1 MRIRKVRNLE
11 SSEEGSMN
19 FFVLIMLGLCLLG
32 LVDKILNNKLG
43 LVEAFDRG
51 LNSMGSIAMSMVGFY
66 CIAISLIQNNVD
78 TITTLSANSSL
89 DPSIIIGTLLAPDMG
104 GFSIV
109 SGLSNKEFI
118 LFSGILLT
126 SSLGQTISFQLPI
139 FLSSLRKD
147 DLDPFINGLVY
158 GILSLP
164 VVLIISALYLQIP
177 NLLINLLPIIIL
189 CLVLVIALYLSYQK
203 TIFVLTLFGY
213 IIKILSIILFGL
225 VVLQLFFTNLSFTT
239 TSLISEAMVVV
250 LKMVIVVCGSMI
262 LSDILIKK
270 FPNLIFKASRYL
282 GINSTALIGLLLSLG
297 TSLAMIPLFSKMDR
311 KGKILNGAFSV
322 AGAYVFGGQLGFVAS
337 VSSSFDVVV
346 YIIFKLAAGIFAIIL
361 VMIFYREKKEK
372 IVIDN

>member
-1 MRIRKVRNLE
+1 
-11 SSEEGSMN
+11 MN

-213 IIKILSIILFGL
+213 IIKILSIK
-225 VVLQLFFTNLSFTT
+225 LFFTNLSFTT

-311 KGKILNGAFSV
+311 KDKILNGAFSV

>member
-1 MRIRKVRNLE
+1 
-11 SSEEGSMN
+11 MN

-282 GINSTALIGLLLSLG
+282 GVNSTALIGLLLSLG